1 MCSFHGRLSHI
12 GDLCCSYIFRRENM
26 GTATRGWLA
35 TLLILLLASTS
46 VEAGERYP
54 IDWDKVHQETL
65 DHYTHVLRIDTSN
78 PPGDETRVA
87 AYVKSV
93 LDREGIPAQLFALD
107 PARANVVARLRG
119 NGSKKPI
126 LVMGHSDT
134 VGVERE
140 RWSVDPFAA
149 IRKDGFIYGRG
160 AQDDKDNLTAGLML
174 MLLLKRSNVKLDRD
188 IIFLSE
194 AGEEGTSQV
203 GIDFMVEKHWD
214 EIEAEYALA
223 EGGYVSARHGKVRFV
238 EITTTEKVPRGLKLV
253 AHGTAGHGSR
263 PRPDN
268 AIIRLAAAVAKF
280 GSWQPP
286 MRLNDTTRAYFERLA
301 SISQPDEAWRYTHI
315 AERDKAPQIERYF
328 AEHEIGHYSML
339 RTSITPTMI
348 KGGFRMNVVPS
359 EAEAFLDVR
368 ALPDEDL
375 DQLRGKIRRVVA
387 DSNVEVL
394 PAERAERP
402 VAPPSRIDTEMFRA
416 LEHVQQRMFPGAITL
431 PAMLAGATDMAQ
443 LRARGVQSYGV
454 GPIVDETD
462 GGMGGAHADDERL
475 AEASL
480 HKLVAFLWD
489 TVLEVG
495 ASQN

>member
-1 MCSFHGRLSHI
+1 
-12 GDLCCSYIFRRENM
+12 M
-26 GTATRGWLA
+26 GV
-35 TLLILLLASTS
+35 STS
-46 VEAGERYP
+46 RWLVTALVLLFIGSALGAAERYP
-54 IDWDKVHQETL
+54 VDWDKLQLETL
-65 DHYTHVLRIDTSN
+65 EHYTHVLRIDTSN
-78 PPGDETRVA
+78 PPGNETRVA
-87 AYVKSV
+87 TYVKSV

-107 PARANVVARLRG
+107 PTRANVVARIKG

-134 VGVERE
+134 VGVQRE

-174 MLLLKRSNVKLDRD
+174 MVLLKRLNVKLDRD
-188 IIFLSE
+188 VIFLSE

-214 EIEAEYALA
+214 EIAAEYALA
-223 EGGYVSARHGKVRFV
+223 EGGYVSARNGKVRFV

-286 MRLNDTTRAYFERLA
+286 MRLNDTTRTYFERLA
-301 SISQPDEAWRYTHI
+301 AVSQPDEAWRYTHI
-315 AERDKAPQIERYF
+315 TEHDKAPQIERYF
-328 AEHEIGHYSML
+328 AEHEIGHYSIL
-339 RTSITPTMI
+339 RTSISPTMI
-348 KGGFRMNVVPS
+348 KGGFRANVIPS

-368 ALPDEDL
+368 ALPDEDM
-375 DQLRGKIRRVVA
+375 DQLRSQIRHVIA

-394 PAERAERP
+394 PSERAERP
-402 VAPPSRIDTEMFRA
+402 TAPPSRIDTEMFRA
-416 LEHVQQRMFPGAITL
+416 LEHVQQRMYPGAITL
-431 PAMLAGATDMAQ
+431 PAMLSGATDMAQ
-443 LRARGVQSYGV
+443 LRARGVQAYGF
-454 GPIVDETD
+454 GPMVDETD
-462 GGMGGAHADDERL
+462 GGVGGAHADDERL

-480 HKLVAFLWD
+480 QKLVEFLWD
-489 TVLEVG
+489 TVLEVA

>member
-1 MCSFHGRLSHI
+1 M
-12 GDLCCSYIFRRENM
+12 RR
-26 GTATRGWLA
+26 WLA
-35 TLLILLLASTS
+35 APLVFLLTGCAAA
-46 VEAGERYP
+46 AGERYP
-54 IDWDKVHQETL
+54 VDWDRVHPETL
-65 DHYTHVLRIDTSN
+65 EHYTHVLRIDTSN
-78 PPGDETRVA
+78 PPGNETRIAV
-87 AYVKSV
+87 YVKSV
-93 LDREGIPAQLFALD
+93 LEREGIPAQLFALE
-107 PARANVVARLRG
+107 PARANVVARLKG

-160 AQDDKDNLTAGLML
+160 AQDDKDSITAGLML
-174 MLLLKRSNVKLDRD
+174 MLLLKRFNVKLDRD
-188 IIFLSE
+188 VIFLCE

-223 EGGYVSARHGKVRFV
+223 EGGYISARNGKVRFA
-238 EITTTEKVPRGLKLV
+238 EIATTEKVPRGLKLV

-268 AIIRLAAAVAKF
+268 PIVRLAAAVAKF

-286 MRLNDTTRAYFERLA
+286 MRLNNTTRAYFERLA
-301 SISQPDEAWRYTHI
+301 SISQPDEAWRYIHI
-315 AERDKAPQIERYF
+315 TERDKAPQIERYF

-339 RTSITPTMI
+339 RTSISPTMI
-348 KGGFRMNVVPS
+348 KGGFRMNVIPS

-368 ALPDEDL
+368 ALPDENL
-375 DQLRGKIRRVVA
+375 DQIRAQIRRVVA

-402 VAPPSRIDTEMFRA
+402 AAPPSRIDTEMFRA
-416 LEHVQQRMFPGAITL
+416 LERVQQRMFPGAVTL
-431 PAMLAGATDMAQ
+431 PAMLSGATDMAQ
-443 LRARGVQSYGV
+443 LRARGVQAYGF
-454 GPIVDETD
+454 GPMVEET
-462 GGMGGAHADDERL
+462 GGGAGGAHADDERL

-480 HKLVAFLWD
+480 QKLVEFLWD
-489 TVLEVG
+489 TVLEV
-495 ASQN
+495 AAPQN